1 MQVPSGLPFCRV
13 ICAWLGCPCGV
24 ASSTRLVLNQEIV
37 GANPT
42 TDTMPKR
49 RWGRIWHLHK
59 KEFSALVKSSSTLAE
74 LIRKLGFPVGMA
86 AYRAVKERIA
96 EEHVDASHIPSGLD
110 SNKGRPCQWIPAF
123 PLAKVLVAGS
133 TYNRTNL
140 KRRLI
145 KEGLLVNRC
154 AACDT
159 KPIWRGKPL
168 VLILDHI
175 NGIRDD
181 NRLQNLR
188 LVCPNC
194 ASQLPT
200 FGRRNKAYKLSS

>member
-1 MQVPSGLPFCRV
+1 
-13 ICAWLGCPCGV
+13 
-24 ASSTRLVLNQEIV
+24 
-37 GANPT
+37 
-42 TDTMPKR
+42 MPKI
-49 RWGRIWHLHK
+49 RWGRVWHLHT

-86 AYRAVKERIA
+86 SYRAVKERIT
-96 EEHVDASHIPSGLD
+96 EERIDARHIPVGIS
-110 SNKGRPCQWIPAF
+110 SNKGRPGWRLPVL
-123 PLAKVLVAGS
+123 PLTQVLVVGS
-133 TYNRTNL
+133 TYHRTSL
-140 KRRLI
+140 KRRLV

-154 AACDT
+154 AVCDT

-200 FGRRNKAYKLSS
+200 FGRRNKAYRLRNPS